1 MFTNNNCSCNPN
13 TICNPVSQCRSCLS
27 ITDSAL
33 NTQKIIQR
41 QVRVASSMYTM
52 NLAALTSIKSYEE
65 HHDPSYKKGVD
76 VKHNSYDRYLAKLK
90 AGKLKTSPKQSST
103 NPIMGNKTQKY
114 GMIQG
119 CSC

>member
-13 TICNPVSQCRSCLS
+13 TICNPVSQCRRLCPS
-27 ITDSAL
+27 DSSV
-33 NTQKIIQR
+33 NTEKIIQR
-41 QVRVASSMYTM
+41 QVRAASSMYSM
-52 NLAALTSIKSYEE
+52 NLAALTSSNSLQNNKEY
-65 HHDPSYKKGVD
+65 YKTTVA

-90 AGKLKTSPKQSST
+90 GNELKSGPQQSST
-103 NPIMGNKTQKY
+103 NAIIRNKTRKY